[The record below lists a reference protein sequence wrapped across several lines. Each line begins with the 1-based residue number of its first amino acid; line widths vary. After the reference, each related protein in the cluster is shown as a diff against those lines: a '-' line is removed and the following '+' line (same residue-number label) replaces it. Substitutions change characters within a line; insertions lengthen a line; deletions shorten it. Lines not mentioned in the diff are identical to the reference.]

1 MLLAEIHG
9 KSLEAARDNEDYLT
23 SAVFGH
29 LRYVQPGLFWDVLL
43 KRARGL
49 PGPGGQESSLGR
61 VLANAGRSPSAYSRL
76 EVRFWR
82 HHTRHG
88 EPDLILLFGADGR
101 SPLVVLI
108 EAKLWSEKSGTGDRD
123 QLVRYLRVLE
133 DLAAVGVHVPAD
145 AARFLVYLTPG
156 ESLAEVA
163 DSAGRVDDPVRDRP
177 RLFRLQ
183 WQDVLEAA
191 DEAWPGSPEPACTI
205 LADVACFLRVLGL
218 EYFKGMSRLDDLPL
232 LEQGFG
238 GFYTGGLGA
247 FNGMTR
253 EPLLDFF
260 EVCKGAWT

>member
-9 KSLEAARDNEDYLT
+9 KTLEVARDNEDYLT

-29 LRYVQPGLFWDVLL
+29 LRYVSPGPFWDDLL

-49 PGPGGQESSLGR
+49 PGPGGQEPSLGSM
-61 VLANAGRSPSAYSRL
+61 LADAGRSPSAYSRL

-82 HHTRHG
+82 HHATHG
-88 EPDLILLFGADGR
+88 EPDLILHFTADGR
-101 SPLVVLI
+101 PPLVVLI

-133 DLAAVGVHVPAD
+133 DLALAGVNVPAD

-156 ESLAEVA
+156 ESLVEVA
-163 DSAGRVDDPVRDRP
+163 DSTARVDDPARDRP

-191 DEAWPGSPEPACTI
+191 DAAWPGSQEPTCTI
-205 LADVACFLRVLGL
+205 LADVACFLRTLGL
-218 EYFKGMSRLDDLPL
+218 EYFRGLSRLDDLPL
-232 LEQGFG
+232 LEPGFG
-238 GFYTGGLGA
+238 AFYTAGLTG
-247 FNGMTR
+247 FRGMTR
-253 EPLLDFF
+253 EPKMGFF
-260 EVCKGAWT
+260 EVCKGGWS